1 MDIISWLFTGMI
13 VGLAM
18 GTITPKSLNVGF
30 MGCMGMG
37 ALGGVVLCF
46 LGSIVGLLPEQQFS
60 WIGVITAAV
69 GAVGGNIVM
78 MLFRK
83 LSNV

>member
-1 MDIISWLFTGMI
+1 MDIISWLFTSMI
-13 VGLAM
+13 VGLLM
-18 GTITPKSLNVGF
+18 GAITPKTLAVGF
-30 MGCMGMG
+30 LGSMGMG

-46 LGSIVGLLPEQQFS
+46 LAAIAGVLPEQQFS
-60 WIGVITAAV
+60 WAGVITAAI

-83 LSNV
+83 MAKV

>member
-1 MDIISWLFTGMI
+1 MDIISWLFTSMI
-13 VGLAM
+13 VGLLM
-18 GTITPKSLNVGF
+18 GAITPKTLRVGF
-30 MGCMGMG
+30 LGSMGMG

-46 LGSIVGLLPEQQFS
+46 LAAIINVLPEQQFS
-60 WIGVITAAV
+60 WAGVVTAAI

-83 LSNV
+83 VAKV

>member
-1 MDIISWLFTGMI
+1 MDIISWLVTSII
-13 VGLAM
+13 VGALM
-18 GTITPKSLNVGF
+18 GFITPKTLNVGF
-30 MGCMGMG
+30 LGSMGMG

-46 LGSIVGLLPEQQFS
+46 LASIVGLFPEQQFS
-60 WIGVITAAV
+60 WTGVAIAAV
-69 GAVGGNIVM
+69 GAIGGHIVM